1 MSKKEIK
8 DAGLKVTLP
17 RLQILEFLSSN
28 KGKHFTAEDLYDE
41 MRSAD
46 HDIGLATIYRVLNQF
61 ETAGL
66 VSKNQFENTQ
76 AVYELDTGE
85 HHDHMVDVDSGK
97 VTEFYDE
104 ELEQLQVKIVEK
116 HGFELIDH
124 KLVLYV
130 KKISIKSFTWNRLI
144 GCRMCQKDTSAV
156 SYMVILS
163 RSSSPYLVNRT
174 HTWVGSL
181 ILLTSKRLS
190 NRYTNNWTMLA

>member
-66 VSKNQFENTQ
+66 VSKNQFENTP
-76 AVYELDTGE
+76 A
-85 HHDHMVDVDSGK
+85 K
-97 VTEFYDE
+97 
-104 ELEQLQVKIVEK
+104 
-116 HGFELIDH
+116 
-124 KLVLYV
+124 
-130 KKISIKSFTWNRLI
+130 
-144 GCRMCQKDTSAV
+144 
-156 SYMVILS
+156 
-163 RSSSPYLVNRT
+163 
-174 HTWVGSL
+174 
-181 ILLTSKRLS
+181 
-190 NRYTNNWTMLA
+190 